1 VAKQTPDKKKSPLKY
16 KIRFTRRDRE
26 LVKALFPILLVS
38 YLLLVLFET
47 IFEGSVSAYI
57 NLNYL
62 LIAVIV
68 IGIAA
73 VLSLSGKAEMEKA
86 ERLSA
91 RDILVIVLAGLGG
104 AAIVWWKTREM
115 GWLSYVISVVSG
127 GLIVLLT
134 MLVWREDGEE
144 ESEGKNSQGS

>member
-1 VAKQTPDKKKSPLKY
+1 MDKQTPDRKKSLFKY

-26 LVKALFPILLVS
+26 LVKAVFPILLVS

-47 IFEGSVSAYI
+47 IFKGSVSAYLD
-57 NLNYL
+57 LNYL

-73 VLSLSGKAEMEKA
+73 VLSLSGEAEAVKA
-86 ERLSA
+86 ERLRL
-91 RDILVIVLAGLGG
+91 RDILIIVLAGLGG
-104 AAIVWWKTREM
+104 AAIVWYKTREM

-134 MLVWREDGEE
+134 VLVWREDGEE
-144 ESEGKNSQGS
+144 ESEENSQGS